1 MRGQSALEMLV
12 MVAFF
17 AAFLIPFVLLFFT
30 SANVASEDVAIAQAQ
45 KAAEQIA
52 DSADEVYFAGEGA
65 RGTVSVFFPPAL
77 AQIIIGGRSGRE
89 VTLVLQ
95 TAAGRSDAVAVSVA
109 NLTTRTD
116 WTTRLGTGVRRLNF
130 TRVNGNVSVDAYE

>member
-1 MRGQSALEMLV
+1 

-52 DSADEVYFAGEGA
+52 DTADEVYFAGEGA
-65 RGTVSVFFPPAL
+65 KATISVFFPPGL
-77 AQIIIGGRSGRE
+77 AQIVIGGQSGHE
-89 VTLVLQ
+89 VALVLH
-95 TAAGRSDAVAVSVA
+95 TAAGRSDAVAVSAA
-109 NLTTRTD
+109 NITTRTD
-116 WTTRLGTGVRRLNF
+116 WSTRLGSGVRRLNF